1 MAKKFQQQPVSQ
13 FLEKTQIWWQKD
25 TAQTG
30 SLKHRLTLY
39 SIKKQ
44 KSNYLNSSI
53 THETAAD

>member
-13 FLEKTQIWWQKD
+13 FLERAQIWWQKD

-30 SLKHRLTLY
+30 SSKHRLMLY

-53 THETAAD
+53 THEIAAD